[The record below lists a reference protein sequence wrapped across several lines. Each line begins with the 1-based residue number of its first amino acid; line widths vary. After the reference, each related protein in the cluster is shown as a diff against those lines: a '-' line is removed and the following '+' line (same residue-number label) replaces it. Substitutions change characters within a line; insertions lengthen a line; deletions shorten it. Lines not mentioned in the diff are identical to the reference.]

1 MLSDYLAVMKAVG
14 DGTRLRIL
22 KLLQGRQLC
31 VCQIM
36 AVLDM
41 SSSTVSTH
49 LATLREAGL
58 VRDARE
64 GRWVYYSWE
73 TQHHNPYAAPLLT
86 LLQNWLGD
94 DLQIE
99 ADNARLQRVT
109 QIPLEELCI
118 ERGRVQ
124 LTGKEGELS

>member
-1 MLSDYLAVMKAVG
+1 MLPECLSVMKAAS

-22 KLLQGRQLC
+22 KLLQGRELC

-49 LATLREAGL
+49 LATLRQAGL
-58 VRDARE
+58 VRYARE

-86 LLQNWLGD
+86 LLQDWLES
-94 DLQIE
+94 DLQIK
-99 ADNARLQRVT
+99 ADNAHLQRVI

-124 LTGKEGELS
+124 LSDKEGELL

>member
-1 MLSDYLAVMKAVG
+1 MLPECLSVMKAAS

-22 KLLQGRQLC
+22 KLLQGRELC

-49 LATLREAGL
+49 LATLRQAGL

-73 TQHHNPYAAPLLT
+73 TQHRNPYAIPLLT
-86 LLQNWLGD
+86 LLRSWLEND
-94 DLQIE
+94 SQIE
-99 ADNARLQRVT
+99 ADNARLQQIT
-109 QIPLEELCI
+109 QMPLDELCV
-118 ERGRVQ
+118 ERGRVK
-124 LTGKEGELS
+124 LTEKEGELL